1 MADARK
7 GNGSKPRSRGLPKD
21 ILKRADQADREA
33 IAKMSMAERFELT
46 IALSEF
52 AERNAGA
59 AKRT

>member
-1 MADARK
+1 MAESGEKDASTHRL
-7 GNGSKPRSRGLPKD
+7 RGLPDD
-21 ILKRADQADREA
+21 ILKRADQADRQA

-52 AERNAGA
+52 AVRNAGA